1 MKEILN
7 KSQYEAVTT
16 TQGPLL
22 IIAGPGSGKT
32 KTLVERTFYL
42 LTEKKVSPKNI
53 FISTF
58 TEKAASELI
67 TRISDKLKDT
77 DLKLNLNEMYI
88 GTLHSIFRRI
98 IEENIEYSLF
108 HSEFKV
114 LDDIEQ
120 TFFIY
125 THIQD
130 FHSLEGF
137 ETFFAQI
144 PARNSWERSEKI
156 LSWVNILNEHGKNLQ
171 NLKTEDKSIIFLK
184 ELQLKYREL
193 LVENNV
199 IDFSTIQQELFR
211 MLKTNENLL
220 NKISS
225 QLEYMMIDEYQDT
238 NSIQEKLIFLL
249 SSYHQNL
256 CVVGDDDQGIYR
268 FRGASVKN
276 ILEFPKRF
284 DKGEC
289 KEITLNINY
298 RSQLDILRFCNRWIS
313 LIDWGDFRHR
323 KDIQSPENKVVFPTS
338 SVAHIGGDSEKK
350 WKENLYKFI
359 KTLKGTGKIKDY
371 NQVAFLFRSVQ
382 NQKVRDLKNY
392 LEEMGIPIY
401 SPRSKDFFEK
411 IEIQLTIATLLTF
424 FPHTKYLIFD
434 EAQNRTNEAF
444 YYYKYCLDLLKKE
457 IKNDEKLYKW
467 LVEKRKEN
475 VQTKEFPNLK
485 EIFYQL
491 LQFDTFKQFMNVG
504 NVSELQKTNTHN
516 LAIFTDILEKYEKL
530 TKIRTVTNENI
541 DKYIKYFFMVYLR
554 QLRNKKIDEYE
565 NKENFPK
572 GAVPFLT
579 FHQAKGLEF
588 PIVVVGSLESEPSYQ
603 EKTYEDEL
611 KERLKLVDRKE
622 TKEKKALFD
631 FWRLYYTAF
640 SRAQDLLILTS
651 IEVNNYK
658 KRSPSKIFSPLF
670 YWTPS
675 WEDSEKFELQHLN
688 ISPLKESNNKK
699 LLSYTSHILLYEF
712 CPLKYQ
718 LLKEFK
724 FAYTKDINNFY
735 GTFFHKVLEKTHRYI
750 ISNKEIPSDEWLQE
764 NIEATKKV
772 LQNTLNFYFDES
784 ESNKIF
790 SSIKKYMLSLNIDEI
805 IGCEMKLYSIQDEY
819 ILEGVLDL
827 VKKYENGVEIVDFKT
842 GAFDEDY
849 LSLYK
854 RQLAIYTH
862 LLSTQYPIDEISSY
876 LYFPDETSS
885 FVNGEITKE
894 DVEKEMKRFNNT
906 THKLLEKN
914 FPPRDFGEKCES
926 CDFKWFCKSK
936 IEKGEN

>member
-137 ETFFAQI
+137 ETFFTQI

-171 NLKTEDKSIIFLK
+171 ILKTDDKSIIFLK
-184 ELQLKYREL
+184 KLQLKYREL

-475 VQTKEFPNLK
+475 VQIKEFPNLK

-491 LQFDTFKQFMNVG
+491 LQFDTFKQFMNLG
-504 NVSELQKTNTHN
+504 NVSELQKINTHN

-530 TKIRTVTNENI
+530 TKIRTITNENI

-790 SSIKKYMLSLNIDEI
+790 SGIKKYMLSLNIDEI

-842 GAFDEDY
+842 GTFDEDY
-849 LSLYK
+849 LSLYR

-876 LYFPDETSS
+876 LYFSDETSS

-894 DVEKEMKRFNNT
+894 DVEKEIKRFNNT

-914 FPPRDFGEKCES
+914 FSPRDFGEKCES